1 MIARRWTL
9 LTRSICRVVMLMCMF
24 VILLER
30 LVIDSPS
37 FLFVMAREAD
47 RRCVAL
53 TIHCNGT
60 KGKIEDIAAAP
71 VSTCELTVER
81 ERLQDED
88 GN

>member
-1 MIARRWTL
+1 MDML
-9 LTRSICRVVMLMCMF
+9 LCVF
-24 VILLER
+24 VILLQSW
-30 LVIDSPS
+30 VIDSLR
-37 FLFVMAREAD
+37 FLFVVAREAD

-60 KGKIEDIAAAP
+60 KGKIEDIATAP